1 MSYRFI
7 DRVIALGQGPPAT
20 IRIAK
25 TFPPEDPCVGGPIH
39 TGRVPASMI
48 LEAIA
53 MSGGY
58 LIFHRAADGAVPLLL
73 KVEEASFTRSVSPG
87 ELLEI
92 RAEIL
97 AVSKGLNGVGIAQTH
112 GVVLAGEER
121 VAEARL
127 LYLCVHLPGLNLER
141 IQGADE

>member
-7 DRVIALGQGPPAT
+7 DRVIALDQGPPAT
-20 IRIAK
+20 IRVAK
-25 TFPPEDPCVGGPIH
+25 TFLPEDPCVSGPIH
-39 TGRVPASMI
+39 TDRVPASMI
-48 LEAIA
+48 LEALA

-73 KVEEASFTRSVSPG
+73 KVEEANFFRPALPG
-87 ELLEI
+87 EPLEI
-92 RAEIL
+92 VSEIL
-97 AVSKGLNGVGIAQTH
+97 ALSRGPDTVGIAQ
-112 GVVLAGEER
+112 ARGEVFSGGER